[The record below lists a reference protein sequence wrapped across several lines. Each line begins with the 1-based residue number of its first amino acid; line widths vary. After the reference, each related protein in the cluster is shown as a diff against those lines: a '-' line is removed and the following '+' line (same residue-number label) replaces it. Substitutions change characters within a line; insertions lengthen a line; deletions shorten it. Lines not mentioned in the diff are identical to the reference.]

1 MLERILQWGEWAA
14 DRHLSTFRPVARW
27 MRRRAEFA
35 EGRAFRVDSGGL
47 EAGQPAERLQTIAA
61 AQPGARHRF
70 PQPLD
75 R

>member
-1 MLERILQWGEWAA
+1 MGRMGGGPAPFDVPAGCATGAA
-14 DRHLSTFRPVARW
+14 
-27 MRRRAEFA
+27 RRRAEFA